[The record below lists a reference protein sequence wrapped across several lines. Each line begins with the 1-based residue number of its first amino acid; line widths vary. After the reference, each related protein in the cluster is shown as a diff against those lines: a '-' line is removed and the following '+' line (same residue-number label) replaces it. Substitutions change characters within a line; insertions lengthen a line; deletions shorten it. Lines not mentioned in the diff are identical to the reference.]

1 MIRLIGLAQRRIK
14 GRGDDGVQC
23 SRAVGKGHWAVFENK
38 QIARQG
44 DITNDARALVKGG
57 FLGIFGYSRFFV
69 AKTSKCGV
77 YIEGKSGAFG
87 MKMVACLGAALGD

>member
-1 MIRLIGLAQRRIK
+1 M
-14 GRGDDGVQC
+14 
-23 SRAVGKGHWAVFENK
+23 
-38 QIARQG
+38 
-44 DITNDARALVKGG
+44 
-57 FLGIFGYSRFFV
+57 GYSRFFV

>member
-1 MIRLIGLAQRRIK
+1 MPTLI
-14 GRGDDGVQC
+14 
-23 SRAVGKGHWAVFENK
+23 
-38 QIARQG
+38 
-44 DITNDARALVKGG
+44 
-57 FLGIFGYSRFFV
+57 GYSRFFV